1 MKMQIT
7 FRSGAQIT
15 VDVTEFST
23 ARTPITDKL
32 ARLSWKTPENA
43 TSWLHGIYDLDD
55 VAAIVAIED
64 PASSAAGGS
73 GDPEPAAQQSA

>member
-23 ARTPITDKL
+23 GRSPVTNRL
-32 ARLSWKTPENA
+32 ASLKWKTPDGA
-43 TSWLHGIYDLDD
+43 TSWLHGIYDLEDI
-55 VAAIVAIED
+55 AAIVGID
-64 PASSAAGGS
+64 G
-73 GDPEPAAQQSA
+73 PESIPQEAP